1 MRIQSV
7 VYLCLVVVLPGLG
20 GCLHEPAAV
29 PGSKTAVSPVSTNA
43 APLAVAE
50 RLHAEGK
57 NSEALLECV
66 ELTRRQP
73 DLPGLE
79 DLRQKIVKAE
89 LAKRAAAIEAGKK
102 TSDDALNQEAG
113 EKSLLPDT
121 YGLVGKVQNRGAL
134 VRTQPTTIQKA
145 MQQPITMHLKE
156 ADLGAI
162 IETIGRIRN
171 INIVAD
177 KTVGQDRKM
186 NVEMENVPL
195 AEVLDYIARNLGVEF
210 YFGNNVI
217 WVTAP
222 AAAGRVPLETRIYK
236 LQHGLQFHASDWE
249 KLQEPKA
256 AVVKTQRADGLP
268 GLTDEATEQSS
279 QATSLEATLKRFVP
293 TVQGADYHF
302 ERDMHLLIVRNT
314 RANLAL
320 IEDLIAALDVVPPQ
334 VLIEARFVT
343 TRASDLRELGIDW
356 IMKSSLGFGQ
366 AQDGRNMTQVANSS
380 KLSYI
385 PYGYDDKGTF
395 PLGPKGSFGMERG
408 DSVNPPTASQG
419 LNLTYR
425 GVLTEPMFAAVL
437 HALDISGKGRTLSVP
452 RVTTVNNS
460 PAKLR
465 NGQDLLYFDEYQAQ
479 VFTSYDPIT
488 RFSQSFAAL
497 YPKGKP
503 VKEELGITLLAVPS
517 VGADMNTINLMLMPT
532 ISQQEGWTDYANDST
547 NKVNIYQVAIKL
559 PLIVRRE
566 VQTKVI
572 VQTGETVVMGGLIS
586 SVKQNTLHKVPI
598 LSDIPILGKLFTRV
612 DETEENEN
620 LLIFV
625 TASVVSERGE
635 TLVAGTPRK
644 EAAVGAA
651 GKTP

>member
-1 MRIQSV
+1 MSNKFIFHFCIA
-7 VYLCLVVVLPGLG
+7 LVLPGLG
-20 GCLHEPAAV
+20 GCLHGSAGRSSAPDV
-29 PGSKTAVSPVSTNA
+29 PVASAPV

-50 RLHAEGK
+50 RLYAEGK
-57 NSEALLECV
+57 TSEALLECV

-73 DLPGLE
+73 ELPGL
-79 DLRQKIVKAE
+79 DALRQKIVRAE
-89 LAKRAAAIEAGKK
+89 LERRAAAIEAAKAG
-102 TSDDALNQEAG
+102 SADAVNQET
-113 EKSLLPDT
+113 ETKSLLPDT
-121 YGLVGKVQNRGAL
+121 YGLVKATQGGAPL
-134 VRTQPTTIQKA
+134 LRTQPTAIQKA

-162 IETIGRIRN
+162 IETIGRIRS

-177 KTVGQDRKM
+177 KAVGQDRKM
-186 NVEMENVPL
+186 NVEMDNVPL
-195 AEVLDYIARNLGVEF
+195 VEVLDYIARNLGVEF
-210 YFGNNVI
+210 YFGNNVV

-222 AAAGRVPLETRIYK
+222 ATAGRVPLETRIYK
-236 LQHGLQFHASDWE
+236 LQHGLQYHASDWAE
-249 KLQEPKA
+249 LQDPKA
-256 AVVKTQRADGLP
+256 VSKTVRPDGLP
-268 GLTDEATEQSS
+268 GLTGEATEQSS
-279 QATSLEATLKRFVP
+279 RATSLEETLKRFVP
-293 TVQGADYHF
+293 MVPGADYHF
-302 ERDMHLLIVRNT
+302 ERDMHLLIVRHT

-320 IEDLIAALDVVPPQ
+320 IEDLIAALDAVPPQ

-356 IMKSSLGFGQ
+356 IMNSSLGVGGK
-366 AQDGRNMTQVANSS
+366 QDGRSFTQVGNGS
-380 KLSYI
+380 KATFV

-395 PLGPKGSFGMERG
+395 PLGPQGSFGVNRSG
-408 DSVNPPTASQG
+408 NVNPATASQG

-425 GVLTEPMFAAVL
+425 GVLTEPLFTAVL
-437 HALDISGKGRTLSVP
+437 HALDVSGKGRTLSVP

-479 VFTSYDPIT
+479 VFTSYDPT
-488 RFSQSFAAL
+488 TKLSQSFAAL
-497 YPKGKP
+497 FPKGKP

-517 VGADMNTINLMLMPT
+517 VGADMSTINLMLMPT
-532 ISQQEGWTDYANDST
+532 ISQQEGWTDYQNDTT
-547 NKVNIYQVAIKL
+547 NKVTIHQVAIKL

-572 VQTGETVVMGGLIS
+572 VQTGETVVMGGLID
-586 SVKQNTLHKVPI
+586 SVKQSTVHKVPF
-598 LSDIPILGKLFTRV
+598 LSDIPLLGKLFTRV
-612 DETEENEN
+612 DVTEENEN

-635 TLVAGTPRK
+635 TLVTRVPGQVPGGDT
-644 EAAVGAA
+644 